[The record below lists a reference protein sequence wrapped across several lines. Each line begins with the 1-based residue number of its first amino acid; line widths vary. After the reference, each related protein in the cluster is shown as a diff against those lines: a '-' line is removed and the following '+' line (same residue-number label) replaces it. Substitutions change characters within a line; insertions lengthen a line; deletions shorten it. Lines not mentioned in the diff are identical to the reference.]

1 MLTWFLD
8 FQYENDDPFLLIYM
22 ALVPK
27 KWKYKNLHGPG
38 PLPHGKKS
46 SAVG

>member
-8 FQYENDDPFLLIYM
+8 FQYENDLFLLIHM

-27 KWKYKNLHGPG
+27 KWKYKNSHGPG
-38 PLPHGKKS
+38 PLPHGKEG
-46 SAVG
+46 SAIG